1 MLSRVFIALAALLT
15 LAVAVPAG
23 AQSTVTE
30 VCPAAAVVPRP
41 REFAPG
47 GLILTTFDRRQL
59 WVVDVRA
66 NSRYPLEGAVPCGT
80 NCQLSPDART
90 ISYLDGDER
99 TYNTRALDGT
109 QERVISNAAS
119 DLFFWSDDTLLVWT
133 PAQRAFLRREGQD
146 PYELDAAGAISVQP
160 GGFWALTLTYD
171 PETGAFSRRLVNTA
185 LRRAPDAPML
195 DLGPESRFAAAARW
209 SPDGTLMAYAR
220 PLSADDPT
228 AELYVA
234 RPSDKAIVQATDL
247 TGQYGAQRLGGTSVS
262 SLSWSPD
269 SQRIAFWAAPLP
281 DPSAPEQA
289 GAAYLFV
296 HDLTSGQTRRY
307 CGYTTTGHTPNP
319 PRLMWSPD
327 GTHIA
332 FAGDLENDGRGF
344 ILFALDVSEG
354 VFYEMSAGVYPA
366 LGAANVLAW
375 GLRP

>member
-1 MLSRVFIALAALLT
+1 
-15 LAVAVPAG
+15 
-23 AQSTVTE
+23 
-30 VCPAAAVVPRP
+30 
-41 REFAPG
+41 
-47 GLILTTFDRRQL
+47 
-59 WVVDVRA
+59 
-66 NSRYPLEGAVPCGT
+66 
-80 NCQLSPDART
+80 
-90 ISYLDGDER
+90 
-99 TYNTRALDGT
+99 
-109 QERVISNAAS
+109 
-119 DLFFWSDDTLLVWT
+119 
-133 PAQRAFLRREGQD
+133 
-146 PYELDAAGAISVQP
+146 
-160 GGFWALTLTYD
+160 
-171 PETGAFSRRLVNTA
+171 
-185 LRRAPDAPML
+185 
-195 DLGPESRFAAAARW
+195 
-209 SPDGTLMAYAR
+209 
-220 PLSADDPT
+220 
-228 AELYVA
+228 
-234 RPSDKAIVQATDL
+234 
-247 TGQYGAQRLGGTSVS
+247 GQYGAQRLGGTSVS